1 MPEYKHVYTPAY
13 LTAGKDT
20 FSKLPKDVQNILKN
34 AAEDVRGRM
43 YKTAEEGEV
52 SLEKKLVAGGMKLNV
67 ANKAAFVEASKP
79 IYKMFAEE
87 VAGGQK
93 LVDKALALAN

>member
-1 MPEYKHVYTPAY
+1 
-13 LTAGKDT
+13 
-20 FSKLPKDVQNILKN
+20 
-34 AAEDVRGRM
+34 M
-43 YKTAEEGEV
+43 YKTAEDDEV

-79 IYKMFAEE
+79 IYKMFATE

-93 LVDKALALAN
+93 LVDKALALAK

>member
-1 MPEYKHVYTPAY
+1 
-13 LTAGKDT
+13 
-20 FSKLPKDVQNILKN
+20 LKN

-43 YKTAEEGEV
+43 YKTAEDDEV

-93 LVDKALALAN
+93 LVDKALALAK